1 MNTFEELIQGVQG
14 DLNIND
20 QSPLYPLARVKSVI
34 NRAYIKAGGLFLWPE
49 TEDAK
54 KTSTQANIEYY
65 DYPRN
70 WRSDSV
76 FRVEIDDEQYGED
89 PDGSPIK
96 FEDYLNWRRDP
107 ANANSTEKK
116 WANQKR
122 RYFVYPVPTTAGSYN
137 ISIWGH
143 KVVDAL
149 VDNGDCTIFSY
160 SMPECN
166 EAIVLEAVAMLKSQ
180 GQQEKAG
187 EFRSIEAKQILMVA
201 WDKIQKHQDKS
212 EKVQPMLEVPDFFGR
227 RSGKDVRI
235 GNF

>member
-20 QSPLYPLARVKSVI
+20 QSPLYPLARVKSVL

-54 KTSTQANIEYY
+54 KTSTQSNLEYY
-65 DYPRN
+65 DYPQN

-76 FRVEIDDEQYGED
+76 FRVEIDNEQYGEL

-96 FEDYLNWRRDP
+96 FEDYMIWRRDT

-122 RYFVYPVPTTAGSYN
+122 RYFVYPVPTSAGSYN

-149 VDNGDCTIFSY
+149 SANGDCTIFSY

-166 EAIVLEAVAMLKSQ
+166 EAIVLEANAMLKSQ

-187 EFRSIEAKQILMVA
+187 EFRSIEAKQILMIA
-201 WDKIQKHQDKS
+201 WDKIKKNQDKS
-212 EKVQPMLEVPDFFGR
+212 EKLSPFLDVPDFFGR
-227 RSGKDVRI
+227 RSGKDIRI